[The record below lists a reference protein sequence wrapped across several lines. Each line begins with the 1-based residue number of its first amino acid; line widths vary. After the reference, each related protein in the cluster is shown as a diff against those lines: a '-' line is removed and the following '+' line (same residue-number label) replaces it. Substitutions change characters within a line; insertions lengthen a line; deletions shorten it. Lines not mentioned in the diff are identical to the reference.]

1 MRNITDILYFCKET
15 AEIAYNQLTNTP
27 GCCIL
32 YRERQEWSMTNII
45 LRSLKVK
52 NFGPFADEARFTTV
66 TDHSKKEFVENTFSS
81 GDDTFNR
88 ISFVFGA
95 NGSGKS
101 NFCKAIIQIQNFINL
116 SPLLASNN
124 PQLLELQPVKL
135 STSEM
140 DKHFLFDVNGKEI
153 PTEYGIEIVMEGT
166 TYNYSFSAHN
176 GLIMSEKL
184 TKKKRRTE
192 TILLRTSP
200 EYSSIELKSELTSFS
215 TNVSVVKDRALCL
228 SMAAFLNNPLASKLV
243 SAINNITIVNMAN
256 LNGLRNITQENFTED
271 IRQRCLRILRIAE
284 PTMDDLSVEF
294 TEEKVDTRKVPM
306 AIDDLEGRELIIKN
320 VRVDVQSTHTV
331 YRDNDKVDQV
341 LLPFLKYE
349 SSGTI
354 KMLSILPL
362 LFEALETG
370 SPIVIDEL
378 ENGLHPTIV
387 QRILDLFMSFELN
400 PLNAQ
405 LICTT
410 HSTGLAENRVRRD
423 QVWVI
428 NKDNYGRSSLER
440 ISDYPGTRTTD
451 NIAEKYLRR
460 AFGEVPQF
468 V

>member
-1 MRNITDILYFCKET
+1 
-15 AEIAYNQLTNTP
+15 
-27 GCCIL
+27 
-32 YRERQEWSMTNII
+32 MTNII
-45 LRSLKVK
+45 LRSLGVK
-52 NFGPFADEARFTTV
+52 NFGPFANEVRFTTV
-66 TDHSKKEFVENTFSS
+66 SDRSKKEFVENTFSTA
-81 GDDTFNR
+81 DETFNR
-88 ISFVFGA
+88 ISYIFGA

-101 NFCKAIIQIQNFINL
+101 NFCKAIIQIQNLINL

-135 STSEM
+135 SASEM
-140 DKHFLFDVNGKEI
+140 DKHFLFDISGKEI
-153 PTEYGIEIVMEGT
+153 PTEYAIEIVLDGII
-166 TYNYSFSAHN
+166 YNYSFSVHN
-176 GLIMSEKL
+176 GLILTEKL
-184 TKKKRRTE
+184 TKKKKRRE

-200 EYSSIELKSELTSFS
+200 EYSSIELKSELASFA
-215 TNVSVVKDRALCL
+215 TNISVVKDRALCL

-243 SAINNITIVNMAN
+243 SAISNIAVVNMAN

-294 TEEKVDTRKVPM
+294 TEEKVDTQKVPM

-320 VRVDVQSTHTV
+320 VRVDVQSTHAV
-331 YRDNDKVDQV
+331 YKDNDKVDQI

-370 SPIVIDEL
+370 CPIVIDEL

-387 QRILDLFMSFELN
+387 QRILELFMSPEMN

-410 HSTGLAENRVRRD
+410 HSTGLAENNVRRD

-428 NKDNYGRSSLER
+428 NKDSYGRSTMKR

-460 AFGEVPQF
+460 AFGEVPHF
-468 V
+468 A

>member
-1 MRNITDILYFCKET
+1 
-15 AEIAYNQLTNTP
+15 
-27 GCCIL
+27 
-32 YRERQEWSMTNII
+32 MTNII
-45 LRSLKVK
+45 LRSLGVK
-52 NFGPFADEARFTTV
+52 NFGPFADEVRFTTV
-66 TDHSKKEFVENTFSS
+66 TDHSKKEFIENTFSTE
-81 GDDTFNR
+81 DDTYNR
-88 ISFVFGA
+88 VSYIFGA
-95 NGSGKS
+95 NGAGKS
-101 NFCKAIIQIQNFINL
+101 NFCKAIIQIQNLINL

-135 STSEM
+135 STGDM
-140 DKHFLFDVNGKEI
+140 DKHFLFDVSGKEI
-153 PTEYGIEIVMEGT
+153 PTEYAIEIVMDGT
-166 TYNYSFSAHN
+166 IYNYSFSVHN
-176 GLIMSEKL
+176 GLILFERL

-200 EYSSIELKSELTSFS
+200 EYSSIALKSELASFA

-228 SMAAFLNNPLASKLV
+228 SMAAFLNNPLAAKLV
-243 SAINNITIVNMAN
+243 SAISNIAVVNMAN
-256 LNGLRNITQENFTED
+256 LNGLRNITQESFTED

-294 TEEKVDTRKVPM
+294 TEEEVDTRKVPM
-306 AIDDLEGRELIIKN
+306 SIDDLEGKELIIKN
-320 VRVDVQSTHTV
+320 VRVDVQSAHTI
-331 YRDNDKVDQV
+331 YQDSDKVDQV

-362 LFEALETG
+362 LFKALEAG
-370 SPIVIDEL
+370 GPIVIDEL

-387 QRILDLFMSFELN
+387 QRILGLFLSPETN
-400 PLNAQ
+400 PLDAQ

-410 HSTGLAENRVRRD
+410 HSTSLAENNVRRD

-428 NKDNYGRSSLER
+428 NKDSYGRSSLER

-460 AFGEVPQF
+460 AFGDVPHF
-468 V
+468 A